1 LLEKLDREWIK
12 EMIKLMTPDGET
24 EEEKKE
30 CQLKKAPNYPDCVKL
45 LEICNKYESN
55 LMF

>member
-1 LLEKLDREWIK
+1 
-12 EMIKLMTPDGET
+12 MTPDGET